1 MFTDTSKSNHIFQN
15 LHKLSFNKLYQI
27 KKKHSKN
34 KQITPKDTD
43 SNKYSLKKNKNPSG
57 EFRNHMKSPKISGK
71 ILYTVHGYWQNLCS
85 SYFRLTVWF
94 LSILWLLVSMGPPG
108 LGATNL

>member
-43 SNKYSLKKNKNPSG
+43 SNKYSLKKKQKPI
-57 EFRNHMKSPKISGK
+57 R
-71 ILYTVHGYWQNLCS
+71 
-85 SYFRLTVWF
+85 
-94 LSILWLLVSMGPPG
+94 
-108 LGATNL
+108 